1 VAREPL
7 DWLKYLEGQ
16 RLVQEKKLKE
26 YSQYFEGDQPI
37 RYMASALEKE
47 FGARLTSLVI
57 NWPALAVE
65 AYENRLDVEG
75 FRLPGEGKTDED
87 LWRIWQVNG
96 LDEESSQGHLE
107 ALINGRSFAIVGENE
122 EDPKTPIITVEHPSQ
137 VVVYR
142 DPRTRRI
149 LWGLKRWTDDE
160 DPKRLVQHAA
170 LYGLNETYYYVM
182 DSGEWVEDRDL
193 RDEHNRNMNSVVQL
207 PNRPRML
214 DPLGSSEFKNII
226 PIANAVNKMAT
237 DMMISAEFHA
247 MPRRWV
253 VGMSKDDWKDQDGN
267 QVNNWDKVA
276 GRIWAADRL
285 PSEVQMGQFQEA
297 DLSNFHNSI
306 KLLAQ
311 LVTQLLGLP
320 PHYTGFTGD
329 NPASADAIRS
339 SEAQLVKRCE
349 RKQRVFGGAWEQVMR
364 VARRIA
370 TGEDDPRMKQ
380 LETIWRDASTPTVAQ
395 KADAAQKLFTAQIV
409 PWRQTV
415 EDMGYTD
422 AQIKLMQDERDKERQ
437 QNPLDQIAR
446 QFAEVN
452 GDAATDSAGEAET
465 AAGAVEQPA
474 G

>member
-1 VAREPL
+1 MAREPL
-7 DWLKYLEGQ
+7 DWVGLLEAHRLKEL
-16 RLVQEKKLKE
+16 KKLKE
-26 YSQYFEGDQPI
+26 YSQYFEGEQPI
-37 RYMASALEKE
+37 KYMAAALESE
-47 FGARLTSLVI
+47 FGERLTQLVI
-57 NWPALAVE
+57 NWPQLAVE

-75 FRLPGEGKTDED
+75 FRLPGQGKTDDE
-87 LWRIWQVNG
+87 LWRYWQVNG

-107 ALINGRSFAIVGENE
+107 SLINGRSFAIVGDNE
-122 EDPKTPIITVEHPSQ
+122 DEPKTPIITVEHPSQ
-137 VVVYR
+137 VAAYR

-160 DPKRLVQHAA
+160 DPTYPVENAA
-170 LYGLNETYYYVM
+170 LYGLDATYYYVL
-182 DSGEWVEDRDL
+182 DNGKWDEIDV
-193 RDEHNRNMNSVVQL
+193 DEHNRGMCSVVQL

-214 DPLGSSEFKNII
+214 DPLGTSEFKSII
-226 PIANAVNKMAT
+226 PIANAANKMAT
-237 DMMISAEFHA
+237 DMMVSSEFHA

-253 VGMSKDDWKDQDGN
+253 VGMDEDDWKDQDGN
-267 QVNNWDKVA
+267 PVSNWSKVA
-276 GRIWAADRL
+276 GRVWAADRL

-297 DLSNFHNSI
+297 DLANFHNSI

-311 LVTQLLGLP
+311 LATQLLGLP

-339 SEAQLVKRCE
+339 SEAQLVKRAE

-364 VARRIA
+364 LARRIA
-370 TGEDDPRMKQ
+370 TGEDDPRMRQ

-395 KADAAQKLFTAQIV
+395 KADAAVKLFTANIV

-422 AQIKLMQDERDKERQ
+422 AQIKLMENERDKERLRD
-437 QNPLDQIAR
+437 PVAQIAR
-446 QFAEVN
+446 EFAEVN
-452 GDAATDSAGEAET
+452 GDAPADRAGQTQTPAEPD
-465 AAGAVEQPA
+465 GQPP